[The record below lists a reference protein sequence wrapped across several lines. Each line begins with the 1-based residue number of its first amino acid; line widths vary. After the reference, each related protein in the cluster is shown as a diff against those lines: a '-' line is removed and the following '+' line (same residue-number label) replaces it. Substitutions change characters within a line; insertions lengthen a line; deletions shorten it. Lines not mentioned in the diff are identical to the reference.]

1 MSRSW
6 IADRESWYRFEE
18 AAPARRSGRP
28 ANVSREWSERL
39 SAKEVR
45 RNSTKTSIYEHVVA
59 HVPADGPGLS
69 PGGNLL
75 PDDPRGEEDIIRF
88 APGLRDRILD
98 PGTALSAEQ
107 MASSLMPPFVE
118 AASASARG
126 EPYVVLYRQLVAIE
140 QLGFLDPFI
149 RRVVASRLP
158 RRKVRSV
165 ALRLVMESTD
175 RLPVK
180 VGIALLGVCA
190 RRQDEGTLLTIA
202 RHPEFTD
209 YAGMALTNAFG
220 SRDDVLWELAKVTE
234 GWGRIAL
241 VQQLAKTQR
250 SEIKAWILR
259 ETGRDHMLL
268 RGASLV
274 AAEAGDLRKELSA
287 EEVDD
292 DLCVA
297 AGAILQTLIENRPTE
312 ARDSIDDYAEGQA
325 AIGLFLSHLRHRPED
340 LQTIQPLLTIID
352 YLELRGGVD
361 WNISPE
367 FRDKL
372 LKKVAGRPLAG
383 WTEGERARAAT
394 LARWV
399 LRRPGWR
406 RAIEDGL
413 RSSDRWTFYL
423 AVRAAMRL
431 GDNVAPVLLERL
443 RRDPY
448 ADEITWG
455 DAVRTADEAGFDDLL
470 EVAFTRLS
478 EHRPYEGWAF
488 PGWLRAIVEGLER
501 FPGKGWPLIREGL
514 TSGVM
519 MERRFGLNGVWAFGG
534 KPWPREAVA
543 LVAALA
549 RADPDEYNREKAAE
563 LLEDQGYPGRASTP

>member
-1 MSRSW
+1 MAGTAIRRWGSG
-6 IADRESWYRFEE
+6 ES
-18 AAPARRSGRP
+18 
-28 ANVSREWSERL
+28 
-39 SAKEVR
+39 
-45 RNSTKTSIYEHVVA
+45 TTTSIYEHVVA
-59 HVPADGPGLS
+59 HMPAKGPGLS
-69 PGGNLL
+69 PGGDLL
-75 PDDPRGEEDIIRF
+75 PDDPRGEEDTIRF

-107 MASSLMPPFVE
+107 MASSLMPPFVQ

-126 EPYVVLYRQLVAIE
+126 EPYVVLYRQLVVVE
-140 QLGFLDPFI
+140 QLGFLEPFV
-149 RRVVASRLP
+149 RRVIASRLP

-165 ALRLVMESTD
+165 ALRLVTESTD

-180 VGIALLGVCA
+180 VGIALLGICA
-190 RRQDEGTLLTIA
+190 RRHDERILLTIA

-209 YAGMALTNAFG
+209 YAGMAITNAFG

-250 SEIKAWILR
+250 PEIKAWILR

-274 AAEAGDLRKELSA
+274 AAETGDLRKELSA
-287 EEVDD
+287 GEVDD
-292 DLCVA
+292 ELWVA
-297 AGAILQTLIENRPTE
+297 AGAILQTLIENRPNE
-312 ARDSIDDYAEGQA
+312 ARDSIDDYADGPA
-325 AIGLFLSHLRHRPED
+325 AIGLFLNHLRHRPED
-340 LQTIQPLLTIID
+340 LETIQPLLTIID
-352 YLELRGGVD
+352 YLELRGGVNR
-361 WNISPE
+361 NIYPE
-367 FRDKL
+367 PREKL
-372 LKKVAGRPLAG
+372 VKKVAGRPLTG
-383 WTEGERARAAT
+383 WTDGERARGAT

-406 RAIEDGL
+406 LAIEGGL
-413 RSSDRWTFYL
+413 RSPDRWVFYL
-423 AVRAAMRL
+423 AVRAAIGL
-431 GDNVAPVLLERL
+431 GDDVSPVLLERL

-501 FPGKGWPLIREGL
+501 FPGKGWPQIREGL

-549 RADPDEYNREKAAE
+549 RSDPDEYNREKAAE
-563 LLEDQGYPGRASTP
+563 LLEDQGYPGRVSTP

>member
-1 MSRSW
+1 M
-6 IADRESWYRFEE
+6 
-18 AAPARRSGRP
+18 AANGYPPG
-28 ANVSREWSERL
+28 
-39 SAKEVR
+39 EVR
-45 RNSTKTSIYEHVVA
+45 RSSTTTSIYEHVVA
-59 HVPADGPGLS
+59 HLPAEGPGLS
-69 PGGNLL
+69 PGGDLL
-75 PDDPRGEEDIIRF
+75 PDDRRGEEDTIRF
-88 APGLRDRILD
+88 APGLLDRILD

-126 EPYVVLYRQLVAIE
+126 EPYVVFYRQLVAVE
-140 QLGFLDPFI
+140 QLGFLDPFL

-165 ALRLVMESTD
+165 ALRLVTESTD

-180 VGIALLGVCA
+180 VGIALLGICA
-190 RRQDEGTLLTIA
+190 RRQDEGILLTIA

-209 YAGMALTNAFG
+209 YAGMAITNAFG

-250 SEIKAWILR
+250 PEIKAWILR

-274 AAEAGDLRKELSA
+274 AAETGDLRKELSA
-287 EEVDD
+287 DEIDD
-292 DLCVA
+292 ELCVA
-297 AGAILQTLIENRPTE
+297 AGAILQTLIENRPE
-312 ARDSIDDYAEGQA
+312 GRRESIDEYADGPA

-340 LQTIQPLLTIID
+340 LETLQPLLTIID
-352 YLELRGGVD
+352 YLELRGGVNP
-361 WNISPE
+361 NIYPE
-367 FRDKL
+367 PREKL
-372 LKKVAGRPLAG
+372 VKKVAGRPLTG
-383 WTEGERARAAT
+383 WTDDERARAAT
-394 LARWV
+394 LGRWV

-413 RSSDRWTFYL
+413 RSPDGWIFYL
-423 AVRAAMRL
+423 AVRTAIGL
-431 GDNVAPVLLERL
+431 GDDVSPVLLERL

-448 ADEITWG
+448 ADEVTWG
-455 DAVRTADEAGFDDLL
+455 DAARIADETAFDGLL

-488 PGWLRAIVEGLER
+488 PGWLGAVLHGLER
-501 FPGKGWPLIREGL
+501 FPGKGWSLIREGL

-519 MERRFGLNGVWAFGG
+519 MERRFGLNGLWAFGG

-563 LLEDQGYPGRASTP
+563 LLEDHGYPGRASTP

>member
-1 MSRSW
+1 MAGTAIRRWGSG
-6 IADRESWYRFEE
+6 ES
-18 AAPARRSGRP
+18 
-28 ANVSREWSERL
+28 
-39 SAKEVR
+39 
-45 RNSTKTSIYEHVVA
+45 TTTSIYEHVVA
-59 HVPADGPGLS
+59 HMPAKGPGLS
-69 PGGNLL
+69 PGGDLL
-75 PDDPRGEEDIIRF
+75 PDDPRGEEDTIRF

-126 EPYVVLYRQLVAIE
+126 EPYVVLYRQLVVIE
-140 QLGFLDPFI
+140 QLGFLDPFL
-149 RRVVASRLP
+149 RRVVASHLP

-165 ALRLVMESTD
+165 ALRLVTESTD

-180 VGIALLGVCA
+180 VGIALLGICA
-190 RRQDEGTLLTIA
+190 RRQDEGVMLTIA

-209 YAGMALTNAFG
+209 YAGMAITNAFG

-250 SEIKAWILR
+250 PEIKAWILR

-274 AAEAGDLRKELSA
+274 AAETGDLRKELSA
-287 EEVDD
+287 DEIDNE
-292 DLCVA
+292 LCVA
-297 AGAILQTLIENRPTE
+297 AGAILQTLIENRPE
-312 ARDSIDDYAEGQA
+312 GRRESIDEYIDGPAV
-325 AIGLFLSHLRHRPED
+325 IGLFLSHLRHRPED
-340 LQTIQPLLTIID
+340 LEALQPLLTIID
-352 YLELRGGVD
+352 YLELRGGVNP
-361 WNISPE
+361 NIYPE
-367 FRDKL
+367 PREKL
-372 LKKVAGRPLAG
+372 VKKVAGRPLTG
-383 WTEGERARAAT
+383 WTDDERARAAT

-413 RSSDRWTFYL
+413 RSSDGWIFYL
-423 AVRAAMRL
+423 AVRTAIGL
-431 GDNVAPVLLERL
+431 GDDVSPVLLERL

-448 ADEITWG
+448 ADEVTWS
-455 DAVRTADEAGFDDLL
+455 DAARIADEAAFDGLL

-488 PGWLRAIVEGLER
+488 PGWLRAVLEGLER

-514 TSGVM
+514 TSDVT
-519 MERRFGLNGVWAFGG
+519 MERRFGINGMWTFGG

-543 LVAALA
+543 LVAVLA
-549 RADPDEYNREKAAE
+549 RSDPDEHNREIAAE
-563 LLEDQGYPGRASTP
+563 LLEDHGYPGRVSTP

>member
-1 MSRSW
+1 V
-6 IADRESWYRFEE
+6 
-18 AAPARRSGRP
+18 SG
-28 ANVSREWSERL
+28 EWPERL
-39 SAKEVR
+39 SPSEVR
-45 RNSTKTSIYEHVVA
+45 RDSTKTSIYQHVVA
-59 HVPADGPGLS
+59 HLPAEGPGLS
-69 PGGNLL
+69 PGGDLL
-75 PDDPRGEEDIIRF
+75 PDDPRGEEDTIRF
-88 APGLRDRILD
+88 APGLLDRILD

-107 MASSLMPPFVE
+107 MASSLMPAFVG
-118 AASASARG
+118 AAYASARG
-126 EPYVVLYRQLVAIE
+126 EPYVALYRQLVVIE
-140 QLGFLDPFI
+140 QLGFLDPFL

-165 ALRLVMESTD
+165 ALRLVTESTD

-180 VGIALLGVCA
+180 VGIALLGICA
-190 RRQDEGTLLTIA
+190 RRQDEGILLTIA

-209 YAGMALTNAFG
+209 YAGMAITNAFG
-220 SRDDVLWELAKVTE
+220 SRDDVLWELAKVTQ

-250 SEIKAWILR
+250 PEIKAWILR

-274 AAEAGDLRKELSA
+274 AAETGDLRKELSA
-287 EEVDD
+287 DEIDD
-292 DLCVA
+292 ELCVA
-297 AGAILQTLIENRPTE
+297 AGAILQTLIENRPSE

-367 FRDKL
+367 FREKL
-372 LKKVAGRPLAG
+372 VKKVAGRPLVS
-383 WTEGERARAAT
+383 WTDGERARAAT

-423 AVRAAMRL
+423 AVRAAMRF
-431 GDNVAPVLLERL
+431 GDNVAPVLLDRL

-549 RADPDEYNREKAAE
+549 RSDPDEYNREKAAE
-563 LLEDQGYPGRASTP
+563 LLEDQGYPGRVSTP

>member
-1 MSRSW
+1 LNEQPTHPFYALVGRSTC
-6 IADRESWYRFEE
+6 REN
-18 AAPARRSGRP
+18 GR
-28 ANVSREWSERL
+28 ERL
-39 SAKEVR
+39 SASEVR
-45 RNSTKTSIYEHVVA
+45 RDSTKTSIYQHVVA
-59 HVPADGPGLS
+59 NLSAEGPGLS
-69 PGGNLL
+69 PGGDLL

-88 APGLRDRILD
+88 APGLLDRILD

-126 EPYVVLYRQLVAIE
+126 EPYVVLYRQLVVIE
-140 QLGFLDPFI
+140 QLGFLDPFL
-149 RRVVASRLP
+149 RRVIASRLP

-165 ALRLVMESTD
+165 ALRLVTESTD

-180 VGIALLGVCA
+180 VGIALLGICA
-190 RRQDEGTLLTIA
+190 RRHDERVLLTIA

-250 SEIKAWILR
+250 PEIKAWILR

-292 DLCVA
+292 ELCVA

-312 ARDSIDDYAEGQA
+312 ARDSIDDYAEGPA

-340 LQTIQPLLTIID
+340 LETIQPLLTIVD

-367 FRDKL
+367 FREKL

-399 LRRPGWR
+399 LKRPGWR

-413 RSSDRWTFYL
+413 RSSDWWTFYL
-423 AVRAAMRL
+423 AVHAAMRL
-431 GDNVAPVLLERL
+431 GDDVSPVLLERI
-443 RRDPY
+443 RRDPN
-448 ADEITWG
+448 ADEITWS
-455 DAVRTADEAGFDDLL
+455 DAVRVADEAAFDGLL

-488 PGWLRAIVEGLER
+488 PMWLRSILEGLER

-514 TSGVM
+514 TSDVM
-519 MERRFGLNGVWAFGG
+519 MERRFGINGMWTFGD

-549 RADPDEYNREKAAE
+549 RADPDEYNRERAAE
-563 LLEDQGYPGRASTP
+563 LLEGQGYPGRASTP